1 MKKRRYHWITFG
13 LIIFFVFFLGW
24 EAPLQARPK
33 KTDKYPPE
41 TLFDTLPN
49 PPFHLHP
56 LLAPPIPPYNLQTP
70 AKVALGKMLFFDPR
84 LSRDNTVSCAT
95 CHNPEHG
102 FSDAR
107 PVSIGIDGQ
116 KGTRN
121 APTIFNVAYNKTHF
135 WDGRAGSLEE
145 QALGPIQNPIEMG
158 EDLNRLVQKLNA
170 VPGYVEAFK
179 KAFGTEVTADGIAQ
193 AIAAFE
199 RTILSNNSPFD
210 RFMAGDDNA
219 LTPTEQHGIRVFNE
233 KGKCVTCH
241 NGPNFTDNKF
251 HALGLPKR
259 EGIPNDIGRYAITQD
274 EAEKEQF
281 KTPTLRNIAQTAP
294 YMHNGMFATLEEVV
308 EFYVRAER
316 TTSPRHPLITP
327 LTLLTDHDK
336 KALIEFLKSLTGEPV
351 KMTPPKLPE

>member
-1 MKKRRYHWITFG
+1 
-13 LIIFFVFFLGW
+13 
-24 EAPLQARPK
+24 
-33 KTDKYPPE
+33 
-41 TLFDTLPN
+41 
-49 PPFHLHP
+49 
-56 LLAPPIPPYNLQTP
+56 
-70 AKVALGKMLFFDPR
+70 
-84 LSRDNTVSCAT
+84 
-95 CHNPEHG
+95 
-102 FSDAR
+102 
-107 PVSIGIDGQ
+107 
-116 KGTRN
+116 
-121 APTIFNVAYNKTHF
+121 
-135 WDGRAGSLEE
+135 
-145 QALGPIQNPIEMG
+145 
-158 EDLNRLVQKLNA
+158 
-170 VPGYVEAFK
+170 
-179 KAFGTEVTADGIAQ
+179 
-193 AIAAFE
+193 
-199 RTILSNNSPFD
+199 
-210 RFMAGDDNA
+210 MAGDDNA

-274 EAEKEQF
+274 EAEKDQF

-351 KMTPPKLPE
+351 KITPPKLPE